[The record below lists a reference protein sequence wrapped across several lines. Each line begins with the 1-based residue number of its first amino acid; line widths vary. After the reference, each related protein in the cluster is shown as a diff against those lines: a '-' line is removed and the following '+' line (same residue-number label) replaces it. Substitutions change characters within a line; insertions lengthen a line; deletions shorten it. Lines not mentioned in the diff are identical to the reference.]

1 MPISVPPHIRW
12 EIRLCGRV
20 AVSTQDG
27 LAGSALPGR
36 QGQLLLAYLVCHRTR
51 ACPRYELEDVLWPA
65 HAPAASDSALSS
77 LLSKLRRALG
87 PGALTGRAELRLA
100 LPEPLWVD
108 TEALAEGV
116 ELAVQALDDRRW
128 ADAAAQARGA
138 LELATEPFLAE
149 CDGPWVLERRREVE
163 GLRLRALEALGEAG
177 LRLGGRELDAA
188 EAAARA
194 AIGLAPFR
202 ESAHRLLMEIHEA
215 AGNAAEALRSFDELR
230 RLLRDELATAPGP
243 QLMALHERLLRGDAP
258 PQELSATFASTPAP
272 LPAPLAAAAARGP
285 FVGRADDLATLHEA
299 WAAALAD
306 ERRLVL
312 LTGDPGIGKSRLAAE
327 FTRAVHADGTVV
339 LYGRF
344 DETGPGAYQPVMEML
359 RGWSGG
365 APLTLPAQRL
375 GPRAA
380 DLAALL
386 PELGVP
392 NAPTAVPA
400 TGLNEVGTERQ
411 RLFDALAAL
420 LAELAAGAPLLLVFD
435 DLHWADSPTVQLLRH
450 LVRAP
455 QPQRAMFLGTYRDAE
470 LEEGHPLPEL
480 IASLRRED
488 SLTHVALEGLDPGEV
503 GELITAHGASPP
515 SSDLVSALHGET
527 EGNPFFVEEVLRHLR
542 DTQGSLEGVIDLEE
556 AGVPEGVRGV
566 TSRRLRRLP
575 PSAREAVEVASVIG
589 RQVDFGL
596 LEALGPLTGDDLVAA
611 LDEAVRARVL
621 REVDGRVGRYAF
633 THALVRATLYDGLS
647 ALRRARLHSRVGE
660 TILARHQE
668 DLDPWLPQLAR
679 HFARAAPVD
688 GPARAID
695 FALAAGRRADR
706 LLAWEEAAAH
716 YRGALRARQAG
727 SGGDRTSGELLLA
740 LGASEERAGIE
751 HARATFAEAAE
762 LARELEDPVLL
773 ARAALGVAG
782 SWSTLLGREEPEVVA
797 LLEEAL
803 QGLGEED
810 SPLRAR
816 LLARL
821 SLELYYAGQP
831 ERRMLLSEAS
841 VRIARR
847 IGDPATLAAALDA
860 RHYVLWRPE
869 NVEERLEVAAEL
881 RRIAAEIGDL
891 ELELEGA
898 GWTVVDLLELGDV
911 AGADVQIEAAAA
923 VAAVVHRPLYLWW
936 TSLFRCARAQL
947 AGDFDV
953 AERLAGE
960 TLAIGQRGHA
970 ENALHYYAM
979 AMFNIRREQGRL
991 DEVEEA
997 VANFIEMYPAIPA
1010 WRCCQALMHIE
1021 LGRHDEARGA
1031 FESVAAAG
1039 FDALPRDAN
1048 FLIAV
1053 TLLAEVCGALG
1064 DADRAAELHPLLAPH
1079 GGRNVLVGRAAS
1091 CNGSASRLLGILA
1104 GVLGHWEEAERSFAD
1119 ALEMHVR
1126 MGARPW
1132 VARTELAW
1140 AEMLLAR
1147 GEPGDEAAARA
1158 RLAEAIVLADA
1169 LGMVALAQ
1177 RARALV
1183 AGGEPVRSRA

>member
-1 MPISVPPHIRW
+1 VPIALARHIRW

-51 ACPRYELEDVLWPA
+51 ACPRYELEDVLWPER
-65 HAPAASDSALSS
+65 APAASDSALSS

-87 PGALTGRAELRLA
+87 PDALTGRAELRLA

-108 TEALAEGV
+108 TEALANAV
-116 ELAVQALDDRRW
+116 EVAIQALDERRW
-128 ADAAAQARGA
+128 GDAAAMAHGA
-138 LELATEPFLAE
+138 LGLATEPFLAE
-149 CDGPWVLERRREVE
+149 CDGPWVQERRREVE

-188 EAAARA
+188 EQAART

-215 AGNAAEALRSFDELR
+215 AGNAAEAVRSFDELR
-230 RLLRDELATAPGP
+230 RLLRDELGTAPGP
-243 QLMALHERLLRGDAP
+243 QVMAIHERILRGDPP
-258 PQELSATFASTPAP
+258 PQEAPATFSVTPAP
-272 LPAPLAAAAARGP
+272 LPASLVAATSRAP
-285 FVGRADDLATLHEA
+285 FVGRADALGELEQA
-299 WAAALAD
+299 WASALSD
-306 ERRLVL
+306 DRRLVL
-312 LTGDPGIGKSRLAAE
+312 LAGEPGIGKSRLAAE
-327 FTRAVHADGTVV
+327 FTRAAHADGAVV

-365 APLTLPAQRL
+365 AALTGPAHRL

-392 NAPTAVPA
+392 NTPTAVPP
-400 TGLNEVGTERQ
+400 TGLNEAGTERQ

-450 LVRAP
+450 LMRAP
-455 QPQRAMFLGTYRDAE
+455 QPRRTMFLGTYRDAE
-470 LEEGHPLPEL
+470 LEDGHPLPEL

-488 SLTHVALEGLDPGEV
+488 LLTHVQLDGLAPGEV
-503 GELITAHGASPP
+503 GELMEAHGADEP
-515 SSDLVSALHGET
+515 SSDFVSALHGET
-527 EGNPFFVEEVLRHLR
+527 EGNPFFVEEVMRHLR
-542 DTQGSLEGVIDLEE
+542 DTEGGLDGTVDLEE
-556 AGVPEGVRGV
+556 AGVPEGVREV

-575 PSAREAVEVASVIG
+575 SSAREAVEVASVIG
-589 RQVDFGL
+589 REFDFGL

-611 LDEAVRARVL
+611 LDEAVGARVL
-621 REVDGRVGRYAF
+621 REVPGRVGRYAF
-633 THALVRATLYDGLS
+633 AHALVRATLYDGLS
-647 ALRRARLHSRVGE
+647 SLRRARLHSRVGE
-660 TILARHQE
+660 TILARHQD

-688 GPARAID
+688 GPSRAID

-716 YRGALRARQAG
+716 YRGAMRARQAT
-727 SGGDRTSGELLLA
+727 SGGDRTAGELLLA
-740 LGASEERAGIE
+740 LGASEERAGLD
-751 HARATFAEAAE
+751 HARATFEEAAT
-762 LARELEDPVLL
+762 LARELADPVLF
-773 ARAALGVAG
+773 AHAALGVAG
-782 SWSTLLGREEPEVVA
+782 PWSTLGREDPEVVA
-797 LLEEAL
+797 VLEEAL
-803 QGLGEED
+803 HGLGEED

-816 LLARL
+816 LLGRL

-869 NVEERLEVAAEL
+869 NVEERLEVAGEL
-881 RRIAAEIGDL
+881 RQIAADIGDL

-923 VAAVVHRPLYLWW
+923 LAAVVHRPLYLWW

-947 AGDFDV
+947 SGDFDE

-991 DEVEEA
+991 GEVEDA
-997 VANFIEMYPAIPA
+997 VGQFIEMYPAIPA

-1021 LGRHDEARGA
+1021 LGRHEEAREA
-1031 FESVAAAG
+1031 FDSVAAAG

-1048 FLIAV
+1048 WLIAV

-1064 DADRAAELHPLLAPH
+1064 DADRAGELHALLAPH

-1104 GVLGHWEEAERSFAD
+1104 SVLGQWEEAEQRFAE
-1119 ALEMHVR
+1119 ALQMHVQ

-1147 GEPGDEAAARA
+1147 GEPGDAAAARE

-1169 LGMVALAQ
+1169 LGMVALAE

>member
-1 MPISVPPHIRW
+1 VARHTRW

-27 LAGSALPGR
+27 LTISTLPGR

-51 ACPRYELEDVLWPA
+51 ACPRYELEDVLWPTR
-65 HAPAASDSALSS
+65 APAASDSALSS

-87 PGALTGRAELRLA
+87 PDALTGRAELRLA

-108 TEALAEGV
+108 TEALADAVGI
-116 ELAVQALDDRRW
+116 AVQALDDRRW
-128 ADAAAQARGA
+128 ADAAAQARSA
-138 LELATEPFLAE
+138 LAVATEPFLAE
-149 CDGPWVLERRREVE
+149 CDGPWVLDRRREVD

-188 EAAARA
+188 EHAART

-215 AGNAAEALRSFDELR
+215 GGNAAEALRAFDELR
-230 RLLRDELATAPGP
+230 QLLRDELGTAPGP
-243 QLMALHERLLRGDAP
+243 PVMALHERLLRGDAP
-258 PQELSATFASTPAP
+258 PPEPATTLAAPPAP
-272 LPAPLAAAAARGP
+272 LPAPLAGANARAP
-285 FVGRADDLATLHEA
+285 FVGRARALATLDGA
-299 WAAALAD
+299 WKAALGD
-306 ERRLVL
+306 DRRLVL
-312 LTGDPGIGKSRLAAE
+312 LGGEPGIGKSRLAAE
-327 FTRAVHADGTVV
+327 FARAAHADGAVV

-365 APLTLPAQRL
+365 APLTGPAQRL

-392 NAPTAVPA
+392 AGPTALPA
-400 TGLNEVGTERQ
+400 IGLSEVGTERQ

-435 DLHWADSPTVQLLRH
+435 DLHWADGPTVQLLRH

-455 QPQRAMFLGTYRDAE
+455 QPRRTMFLGTYRDAE
-470 LEEGHPLPEL
+470 VEEGHPLPEL
-480 IASLRRED
+480 IGSLRRED
-488 SLTHVALEGLDPGEV
+488 ILTHVALDGLERGEV
-503 GELITAHGASPP
+503 GALMAAHGAGEP

-527 EGNPFFVEEVLRHLR
+527 EGNPFFVEEVMRHLR
-542 DTQGSLEGVIDLEE
+542 ESPGGLEGDIDLEE
-556 AGVPEGVRGV
+556 AGVPEGVREV
-566 TSRRLRRLP
+566 TSRRIRRLP
-575 PSAREAVEVASVIG
+575 SSAREAVEAASVIG
-589 RQVDFGL
+589 REFDFGL
-596 LEALGPLTGDDLVAA
+596 LEALGPLSGDDLVAA
-611 LDEAVRARVL
+611 LDEAVAARVV
-621 REVDGRVGRYAF
+621 REVPGRVGRYAF
-633 THALVRATLYDGLS
+633 AHALVRATLYDGLS
-647 ALRRARLHSRVGE
+647 GLRRARLHSRVGE
-660 TILARHQE
+660 TIVARHQD

-679 HFARAAPVD
+679 HFARAAAVD

-706 LLAWEEAAAH
+706 LLAWEEAAVH
-716 YRGALRARQAG
+716 YRGAMRARQATAA
-727 SGGDRTSGELLLA
+727 GDRTAGELLLA
-740 LGASEERAGIE
+740 LGASEERAGLE
-751 HARATFAEAAE
+751 QARATYTQAVAV
-762 LARELEDPVLL
+762 ARELADPVLF
-773 ARAALGVAG
+773 ARAALGAAG
-782 SWSTLLGREEPEVVA
+782 PWSTLGREDPEVIA

-803 QGLGEED
+803 RGLGEED

-831 ERRMLLSEAS
+831 ERRMLLSELS
-841 VRIARR
+841 VQIARR
-847 IGDPATLAAALDA
+847 LGDPATLAAALDA

-869 NVEERLEVAAEL
+869 NVEERLEVAGEL

-923 VAAVVHRPLYLWW
+923 LAAVVHRPLYLWW

-947 AGDFDV
+947 SGEFET

-991 DEVEEA
+991 GEVEDA
-997 VANFIEMYPAIPA
+997 VARFIEMYPAIPA

-1021 LGRHDEARGA
+1021 LGRPDEAREA
-1031 FESVAAAG
+1031 FETVASAG

-1048 FLIAV
+1048 WLIAV

-1064 DADRAAELHPLLAPH
+1064 DADRAGELHALLAPH

-1104 GVLGHWEEAERSFAD
+1104 SVLGQWDEAERRFAE
-1119 ALEMHVR
+1119 ALAMHVE

-1140 AEMLLAR
+1140 AEMGLAR
-1147 GEPGDEAAARA
+1147 GEPGDETAARE
-1158 RLAEAIVLADA
+1158 RLAEAIVIADA
-1169 LGMVALAQ
+1169 LGMVAVAR

>member
-1 MPISVPPHIRW
+1 M
-12 EIRLCGRV
+12 
-20 AVSTQDG
+20 
-27 LAGSALPGR
+27 
-36 QGQLLLAYLVCHRTR
+36 
-51 ACPRYELEDVLWPA
+51 
-65 HAPAASDSALSS
+65 
-77 LLSKLRRALG
+77 
-87 PGALTGRAELRLA
+87 
-100 LPEPLWVD
+100 
-108 TEALAEGV
+108 
-116 ELAVQALDDRRW
+116 QALDDRRW
-128 ADAAAQARGA
+128 ADAAAQARAA
-138 LELATEPFLAE
+138 LAIATEPFLAE

-188 EAAARA
+188 EHAART

-215 AGNAAEALRSFDELR
+215 GGNAAEALRSFDELR

-243 QLMALHERLLRGDAP
+243 QVMALHERLLRGDAP
-258 PQELSATFASTPAP
+258 PKEAPSALTPTP
-272 LPAPLAAAAARGP
+272 CRCPRRSPPRRRARS
-285 FVGRADDLATLHEA
+285 
-299 WAAALAD
+299 WAAPRTSPRCGQAWDAALGD
-306 ERRLVL
+306 DRRLVL
-312 LTGDPGIGKSRLAAE
+312 LAGEPGIGKSRLAAE
-327 FTRAVHADGTVV
+327 FARAAHADGAVV

-344 DETGPGAYQPVMEML
+344 DETGPGAYQPVLEML

-365 APLTLPAQRL
+365 AALTGPAQRL

-386 PELGVP
+386 PEFGAP
-392 NAPTAVPA
+392 AGPTAVPA
-400 TGLNEVGTERQ
+400 TALEAGTERR

-435 DLHWADSPTVQLLRH
+435 DLHWADSPTLQLLRH

-455 QPQRAMFLGTYRDAE
+455 QPRRTMFLGTYRDAE
-470 LEEGHPLPEL
+470 LGDRHPLPEL

-488 SLTHVALEGLDPGEV
+488 ILTHVALDGLEPGEV
-503 GELITAHGASPP
+503 AALMEAHGAGAASP
-515 SSDLVSALHGET
+515 DLVSALHGET
-527 EGNPFFVEEVLRHLR
+527 EGNPFFVEEVMRHLR
-542 DTQGSLEGVIDLEE
+542 DRPGGLEGAVDLEE
-556 AGVPEGVRGV
+556 AGVPDGVREV
-566 TSRRLRRLP
+566 TSRRIRRLP
-575 PSAREAVEVASVIG
+575 SSAREAVEVASVIG
-589 RQVDFGL
+589 REFDFGL
-596 LEALGPLTGDDLVAA
+596 LEALGPLSGDDLVAA

-633 THALVRATLYDGLS
+633 AHALVRATLYDGLS

-660 TILARHQE
+660 TILARHQD

-679 HFARAAPVD
+679 HFARAAAVE

-706 LLAWEEAAAH
+706 LLAWEEAADH
-716 YRGALRARQAG
+716 YRGAMRARQAT
-727 SGGDRTSGELLLA
+727 SGRDRTAGELLLA
-740 LGASEERAGIE
+740 LGASEERAGLE
-751 HARATFAEAAE
+751 QARATFAEAAA
-762 LARELEDPVLL
+762 LARELADPVLL

-782 SWSTLLGREEPEVVA
+782 PWSTLGREDPDVVA
-797 LLEEAL
+797 VLEEAL
-803 QGLGEED
+803 RGLGEED

-869 NVEERLEVAAEL
+869 NVEERLEVAGEL
-881 RRIAAEIGDL
+881 RRIAADIGDL

-923 VAAVVHRPLYLWW
+923 LAAVVHRPLYLWW

-947 AGDFDV
+947 SGDFET

-991 DEVEEA
+991 GEVEDA
-997 VANFIEMYPAIPA
+997 VARFIEMYPAIPA
-1010 WRCCQALMHIE
+1010 WRCCQALMHVE
-1021 LGRHDEARGA
+1021 LGRPEEAREA

-1048 FLIAV
+1048 WLIAV

-1064 DADRAAELHPLLAPH
+1064 DADRAGELLALLAPH

-1104 GVLGHWEEAERSFAD
+1104 TVLGQWEEAERWFAE

-1132 VARTELAW
+1132 LARTELAW

-1147 GEPGDEAAARA
+1147 GEPGDEVAARQ

-1169 LGMVALAQ
+1169 LGMVAVAE

-1183 AGGEPVRSRA
+1183 TGGEPVRSRA